1 MQIWF
6 RHSVKISGK
15 ISYKNNQKWLN
26 QYNLTLQEYF
36 SFVKEKIVNKD
47 FKILTFNSLPKD
59 EISVYLESI
68 NFLMYEWAEDNKDT
82 RQYFDYIIK
91 PNNTDWDFTSITF
104 EEFIEFLGKNKSK
117 EIVMVDI
124 SDIEIY
130 NPDEDIDDFWLT

>member
-1 MQIWF
+1 ME
-6 RHSVKISGK
+6 
-15 ISYKNNQKWLN
+15 
-26 QYNLTLQEYF
+26 YNLTLEEYF

-82 RQYFDYIIK
+82 RKYFDYIIK
-91 PNNTDWDFTSITF
+91 PNDTDWDFTSITF

-117 EIVMVDI
+117 EIIMVDI
-124 SDIEIY
+124 LNIEIY
-130 NPDEDIDDFWLT
+130 NPDEDIDEFWLT